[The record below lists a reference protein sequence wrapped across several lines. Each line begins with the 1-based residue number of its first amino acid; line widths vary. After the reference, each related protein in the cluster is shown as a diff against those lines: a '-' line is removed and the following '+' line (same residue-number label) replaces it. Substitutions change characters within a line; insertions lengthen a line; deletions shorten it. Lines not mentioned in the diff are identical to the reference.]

1 MAKHTANGKVAG
13 RKAKQGK
20 ATLSLGELVS
30 AAFDQAYAIT
40 KNQQQ
45 AAALASIVVQRML
58 ERSARNHSRCRWP
71 WNHLK
76 TRGHTS
82 PDWQSGRISGV
93 VKITSTFL
101 GVHSARQ
108 PRRRWSSSSTARV
121 VTRTL

>member
-1 MAKHTANGKVAG
+1 MAKHTASGKVAG

-58 ERSARNHSRCRWP
+58 ERSARNRY
-71 WNHLK
+71 
-76 TRGHTS
+76 
-82 PDWQSGRISGV
+82 
-93 VKITSTFL
+93 L
-101 GVHSARQ
+101 GDCVAN
-108 PRRRWSSSSTARV
+108 
-121 VTRTL
+121 